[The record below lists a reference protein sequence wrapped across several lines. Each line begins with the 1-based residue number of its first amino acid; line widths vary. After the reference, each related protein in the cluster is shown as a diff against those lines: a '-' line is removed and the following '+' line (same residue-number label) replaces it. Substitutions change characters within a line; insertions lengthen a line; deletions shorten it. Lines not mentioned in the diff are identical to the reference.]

1 VSKDA
6 WLISLRIDYRK
17 KGAKDDWLER
27 KVRVKK
33 LHHPIQTNQLL
44 HEFVEEYTK
53 RGITIY
59 HAQSDIIEE
68 TN

>member
-1 VSKDA
+1 MSKDA

-17 KGAKDDWLER
+17 KGDKEDWLER

-33 LHHPIQTNQLL
+33 LHHPEKTNQLL
-44 HEFVEEYTK
+44 HEFVEEYIK

-59 HAQSDIIEE
+59 HAHSDILEE
-68 TN
+68 VN